1 MIRRLYGRSPEISR
15 AEPALRLDFW
25 RRTPLAQHNSHVY
38 HWNMRLFRDPVSAT
52 KYGANAEDPE
62 RQRARAM

>member
-1 MIRRLYGRSPEISR
+1 MPPPVL
-15 AEPALRLDFW
+15 LRVAKQSSI
-25 RRTPLAQHNSHVY
+25 PPQHNFAVY
-38 HWNMRLFRDPVSAT
+38 HWGMRLLRDPVSAT